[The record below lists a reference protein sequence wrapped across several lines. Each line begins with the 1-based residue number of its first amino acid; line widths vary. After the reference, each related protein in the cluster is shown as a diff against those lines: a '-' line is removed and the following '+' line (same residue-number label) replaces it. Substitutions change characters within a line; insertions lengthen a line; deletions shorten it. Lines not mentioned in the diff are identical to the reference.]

1 MQESRQEENP
11 RVSFSWV
18 LVLDSWFSS
27 QTTKFMTITQLEYI
41 VAVDTYRSFVAA
53 ADKCFVTQP
62 TLSMQVQKLEDTLG
76 VKIFDRSKQPVTPTE
91 IGIEI
96 ISQARIMLSE
106 SEKIKEII
114 TDRQKELSGELKV
127 GIIPTIAPYI
137 LPKILHG
144 FIEKYPQVKLIVWE
158 QTTEQIIAQ
167 LKLGVIDCG
176 ILSTPLH
183 ESTLT
188 EVPVF
193 YENFVAYVSKNS
205 KLSKKKNIVPD
216 DIDMEE
222 IWILNE
228 GHCMRE
234 QVLNICQRRKATQG
248 FKHFEYNTGSVETL
262 KRMVD
267 QNNGATI
274 LPELALADLT
284 DKQLDKVRY
293 FKAPEPAREVS
304 IVIQRNFLKRRMIEA
319 LKNEILEFLP
329 KRMKSKK
336 KKEVMEI

>member
-1 MQESRQEENP
+1 
-11 RVSFSWV
+11 
-18 LVLDSWFSS
+18 
-27 QTTKFMTITQLEYI
+27 MTITQLEYI

-53 ADKCFVTQP
+53 AEKCFVTQP

-76 VKIFDRSKQPVTPTE
+76 VKLFDRSKQPVTPTE

-96 ISQARIMLSE
+96 IAQARILLAE
-106 SEKIKEII
+106 SEKIREII
-114 TDRQKELSGELKV
+114 TDRQKDLSGELKV
-127 GIIPTIAPYI
+127 GIIPTVAPYI

-144 FIEKYPQVKLIVWE
+144 FIEKYPQVKLIVSE
-158 QTTEQIIAQ
+158 QTTELIIQQ
-167 LKLGVIDCG
+167 LKSGLIDCG

-183 ESTLT
+183 ESSLI
-188 EVPVF
+188 ELPVF

-205 KLSKKKNIVPD
+205 KLSKKKNITPD

-234 QVLNICQRRKATQG
+234 QVLNICQRRKSTQG

-274 LPELALADLT
+274 LPELALADLS

-293 FKAPEPAREVS
+293 FKEPEPAREVS

>member
-1 MQESRQEENP
+1 
-11 RVSFSWV
+11 
-18 LVLDSWFSS
+18 
-27 QTTKFMTITQLEYI
+27 MTITQLEYI
-41 VAVDTYRSFVAA
+41 VAVDTYRSFVLAA
-53 ADKCFVTQP
+53 EKCFVTQP

-76 VKIFDRSKQPVTPTE
+76 VKLFDRSKQPVTPTE
-91 IGIEI
+91 IGIEVI
-96 ISQARIMLSE
+96 TQARIMLSE

-127 GIIPTIAPYI
+127 GIIPTVSPYI
-137 LPKILHG
+137 LPKIIHG

-158 QTTEQIIAQ
+158 QTTEEIVQQ
-167 LKLGVIDCG
+167 LKLGTIDCG

-183 ESTLT
+183 ESNLT
-188 EVPVF
+188 EIPVF
-193 YENFVAYVSKNS
+193 YENFVAYTSKNS
-205 KLSKKKNIVPD
+205 KLSKKKNITPD

-234 QVLNICQRRKATQG
+234 QVLNICQRRKSTKG
-248 FKHFEYNTGSVETL
+248 FQHFEYNTGSVETL

-274 LPELALADLT
+274 LPELALADLS
-284 DKQLDKVRY
+284 DKQLDRVRY
-293 FKAPEPAREVS
+293 FKSPEPAREVS

-319 LKNEILEFLP
+319 LKNEILEFVP

-336 KKEVMEI
+336 KKELMDI

>member
-1 MQESRQEENP
+1 
-11 RVSFSWV
+11 
-18 LVLDSWFSS
+18 
-27 QTTKFMTITQLEYI
+27 MTIVQLEYV

-53 ADKCFVTQP
+53 AEKCFVTQP
-62 TLSMQVQKLEDTLG
+62 TLSMQIQKLEDTLG
-76 VKIFDRSKQPVTPTE
+76 VKLFDRSKQPVTPTE
-91 IGIEI
+91 IGIDI
-96 ISQARIMLSE
+96 IAQARILLSE

-127 GIIPTIAPYI
+127 GIIPTISPYI
-137 LPKILHG
+137 LPKILNG
-144 FIEKYPQVKLIVWE
+144 FVAKYPQVKLIVWE
-158 QTTEQIIAQ
+158 QTTENIIQQ
-167 LKLGVIDCG
+167 LKLGTIDCG

-183 ESTLT
+183 ESALL
-188 EVPVF
+188 EIPVF
-193 YENFVAYVSKNS
+193 YENFVAYTSKSS
-205 KLSKKKNIVPD
+205 KLYKKKSINPD

-222 IWILNE
+222 IWVLNE

-274 LPELALADLT
+274 LPELALSDLS
-284 DKQLDKVRY
+284 DKQMDRVRY
-293 FKAPEPAREVS
+293 FKTPEPAREVS
-304 IVIQRNFLKRRMIEA
+304 IVIQKNYLKRRMIDA
-319 LKNEILEFLP
+319 LKTEILEFVP
-329 KRMKSKK
+329 KRMRNKK

>member
-1 MQESRQEENP
+1 
-11 RVSFSWV
+11 
-18 LVLDSWFSS
+18 
-27 QTTKFMTITQLEYI
+27 MTITQLEYI
-41 VAVDTYRSFVAA
+41 VAVDTYRSFVSAA
-53 ADKCFVTQP
+53 EKCFVTQP

-76 VKIFDRSKQPVTPTE
+76 VKLFDRSKQPVTPTE

-96 ISQARIMLSE
+96 ISQARILLSE

-114 TDRQKELSGELKV
+114 TDRQRELSGELKI

-158 QTTEQIIAQ
+158 QTTEQIIQQ
-167 LKLGVIDCG
+167 LKLGMIDCG

-183 ESTLT
+183 ESNLI
-188 EVPVF
+188 EIPVF

-274 LPELALADLT
+274 LPELALSDLS

-293 FKAPEPAREVS
+293 FKSPEPAREVS

-319 LKNEILEFLP
+319 LKNEILDFLP

>member
-1 MQESRQEENP
+1 
-11 RVSFSWV
+11 
-18 LVLDSWFSS
+18 
-27 QTTKFMTITQLEYI
+27 MTITQLEYV
-41 VAVDTYRSFVAA
+41 VAVDTYRSFVSA

-62 TLSMQVQKLEDTLG
+62 TLSMQIQKLEDTLG
-76 VKIFDRSKQPVTPTE
+76 VKIFDRSKQPVVPTE
-91 IGIEI
+91 IGSEI
-96 ISQARIMLSE
+96 IAQARIMLSE
-106 SEKIKEII
+106 AEKIKEII
-114 TDRQKELSGELKV
+114 TDRQRELSGELKV
-127 GIIPTIAPYI
+127 GIIPTVAPYI

-144 FIEKYPQVKLIVWE
+144 FIEKYPQVKLIVSE
-158 QTTEQIIAQ
+158 QTTEQIIQ
-167 LKLGVIDCG
+167 ELKLGMIDCG

-183 ESTLT
+183 ESSLT
-188 EVPVF
+188 EIPVF

-205 KLSKKKNIVPD
+205 KLSKKKNICPD

-274 LPELALADLT
+274 LPELALADLS

-293 FKAPEPAREVS
+293 FKSPEPAREVS
-304 IVIQRNFLKRRMIEA
+304 VVIQRNFLKRRLIEA

-336 KKEVMEI
+336 KKDVMDI

>member
-1 MQESRQEENP
+1 
-11 RVSFSWV
+11 
-18 LVLDSWFSS
+18 
-27 QTTKFMTITQLEYI
+27 MTITQLEYI
-41 VAVDTYRSFVAA
+41 VAVDTYRSFVSAA
-53 ADKCFVTQP
+53 EKCFVTQP

-76 VKIFDRSKQPVTPTE
+76 VKLFDRSKQPVTPTE

-96 ISQARIMLSE
+96 IAQARILLSE

-114 TDRQKELSGELKV
+114 TDRQRELAGELKV
-127 GIIPTIAPYI
+127 GIIPTVSPYI

-144 FIEKYPQVKLIVWE
+144 FIAKYPQVKLIVWE
-158 QTTEQIIAQ
+158 QTTEQIIQQ
-167 LKLGVIDCG
+167 LKLGLIDCG

-183 ESTLT
+183 ENTLT
-188 EVPVF
+188 EIPVF

-234 QVLNICQRRKATQG
+234 QVLNICQRRKTTQG

-274 LPELALADLT
+274 LPELALSDLN

-293 FKAPEPAREVS
+293 FKSPEPAREVS
-304 IVIQRNFLKRRMIEA
+304 IVIQRNYLKRRMIEA

-329 KRMKSKK
+329 KRMKNKK
-336 KKEVMEI
+336 KKDVIDI

>member
-1 MQESRQEENP
+1 
-11 RVSFSWV
+11 
-18 LVLDSWFSS
+18 
-27 QTTKFMTITQLEYI
+27 MTIVQLEYI

-53 ADKCFVTQP
+53 AEKCFVTQP

-76 VKIFDRSKQPVTPTE
+76 VKLFDRSKQPVTPTE
-91 IGIEI
+91 IGIDI
-96 ISQARIMLSE
+96 ITQARILLAE

-114 TDRQKELSGELKV
+114 TDRKKELSGELRV
-127 GIIPTIAPYI
+127 GIIPTVSPYI

-144 FIEKYPQVKLIVWE
+144 FVEKYPQVKLIVWE
-158 QTTEQIIAQ
+158 QTTENIIQQ
-167 LKLGVIDCG
+167 LKLGTLDCG

-188 EVPVF
+188 EIPVF
-193 YENFVAYVSKNS
+193 YENFVAYTSKNS
-205 KLSKKKNIVPD
+205 KLSKKKSINPE
-216 DIDMEE
+216 DIDIEE
-222 IWILNE
+222 IWVLNE

-234 QVLNICQRRKATQG
+234 QVLNICQRRRATQG

-284 DKQLDKVRY
+284 DKQLDRVRY
-293 FKAPEPAREVS
+293 FKSPEPAREVS
-304 IVIQRNFLKRRMIEA
+304 IVIQRNFLKRRMIDA
-319 LKNEILEFLP
+319 LKAEILEFVP

>member
-1 MQESRQEENP
+1 
-11 RVSFSWV
+11 
-18 LVLDSWFSS
+18 
-27 QTTKFMTITQLEYI
+27 MTITQLEYI
-41 VAVDTYRSFVAA
+41 VAVDSYRSFVQAA
-53 ADKCFVTQP
+53 EKCFVTQP

-76 VKIFDRSKQPVTPTE
+76 VRIFDRSKQPVIPTE
-91 IGIEI
+91 IGAEI
-96 ISQARIMLSE
+96 IAQARIMLSE

-114 TDRQKELSGELKV
+114 TDRQRELSGELKV
-127 GIIPTIAPYI
+127 GIIPTVAPYI

-144 FIEKYPQVKLIVWE
+144 FIQKYPAVKLIVWE
-158 QTTEQIIAQ
+158 QTTEQIIQQ
-167 LKLGVIDCG
+167 LKLGMIDCG

-183 ESTLT
+183 ESSLT
-188 EVPVF
+188 EIPVF

-205 KLSKKKNIVPD
+205 NLSKKKHICPD

-234 QVLNICQRRKATQG
+234 QVLNICQRRKSTQG

-267 QNNGATI
+267 ENNGATI
-274 LPELALADLT
+274 LPELALSDLT
-284 DKQLDKVRY
+284 EKQLDKVRY
-293 FKAPEPAREVS
+293 FKSPEPAREVS

-319 LKNEILEFLP
+319 LKAELLEFLP

-336 KKEVMEI
+336 KKEVMDI

>member
-1 MQESRQEENP
+1 
-11 RVSFSWV
+11 
-18 LVLDSWFSS
+18 
-27 QTTKFMTITQLEYI
+27 MTITQLEYI

-96 ISQARIMLSE
+96 IAQARVMLSE

-144 FIEKYPQVKLIVWE
+144 FIEKYPQVKLVVWE
-158 QTTEQIIAQ
+158 LTTEQIVSQ

-176 ILSTPLH
+176 ILSTPLR
-183 ESTLT
+183 ENTLT
-188 EVPVF
+188 ELPVF

-234 QVLNICQRRKATQG
+234 QVLNICQRRKSTQG

-267 QNNGATI
+267 QNDGATI
-274 LPELALADLT
+274 LPELALSDLT

-293 FKAPEPAREVS
+293 FKSPEPAREVS

-319 LKNEILEFLP
+319 LRNEILEFLP

-336 KKEVMEI
+336 KKEVMDI

>member
-1 MQESRQEENP
+1 
-11 RVSFSWV
+11 
-18 LVLDSWFSS
+18 
-27 QTTKFMTITQLEYI
+27 MTITQLEYI
-41 VAVDTYRSFVAA
+41 VAVDTYRSFVLAA
-53 ADKCFVTQP
+53 EKCFVTQP

-76 VKIFDRSKQPVTPTE
+76 VKIFDRSKQPVVPTE

-96 ISQARIMLSE
+96 ITQARVMLSE

-114 TDRQKELSGELKV
+114 SDRQKELSGELRV
-127 GIIPTIAPYI
+127 GIIPTVSPYI
-137 LPKILHG
+137 LPKIIHG

-158 QTTEQIIAQ
+158 QTTEEIIQQ
-167 LKLGVIDCG
+167 LKLGMLDCG

-183 ESTLT
+183 ENNLI
-188 EVPVF
+188 EIPVF

-234 QVLNICQRRKATQG
+234 QVLNICQRRKSTRG
-248 FKHFEYNTGSVETL
+248 FQHFEYNTGSVETL

-274 LPELALADLT
+274 LPELALSELT
-284 DKQLDKVRY
+284 EKQLDKVRY
-293 FKAPEPAREVS
+293 FKSPEPAREVS

-319 LKNEILEFLP
+319 LKAEILEFVP

-336 KKEVMEI
+336 KKEVMDI

>member
-1 MQESRQEENP
+1 
-11 RVSFSWV
+11 
-18 LVLDSWFSS
+18 
-27 QTTKFMTITQLEYI
+27 MTITQLEYI

-53 ADKCFVTQP
+53 AEKCFVTQP

-76 VKIFDRSKQPVTPTE
+76 VKLFDRSKQPVTPTE

-96 ISQARIMLSE
+96 ISQARILLSE
-106 SEKIKEII
+106 GEKIKEII

-158 QTTEQIIAQ
+158 QTTEQIIEQ
-167 LKLGVIDCG
+167 LKLGMIDCG

-183 ESTLT
+183 ESNLT
-188 EVPVF
+188 ELPVF

-205 KLSKKKNIVPD
+205 KLSKKKSIVPD

-274 LPELALADLT
+274 LPELALSDLT

-293 FKAPEPAREVS
+293 FKSPEPAREVS

>member
-1 MQESRQEENP
+1 
-11 RVSFSWV
+11 
-18 LVLDSWFSS
+18 
-27 QTTKFMTITQLEYI
+27 MTIVQLEYI

-53 ADKCFVTQP
+53 AEKCFVTQP

-91 IGIEI
+91 IGIDI
-96 ISQARIMLSE
+96 IAQARVLLSE

-127 GIIPTIAPYI
+127 GIIPTISPYI
-137 LPKILHG
+137 LPKILGG
-144 FIEKYPQVKLIVWE
+144 FVEKYPQVKLIVWE
-158 QTTEQIIAQ
+158 QTTENIIQQ
-167 LKLGVIDCG
+167 LKLGTIDCG

-183 ESTLT
+183 ESSLI
-188 EVPVF
+188 EIPVF

-205 KLSKKKNIVPD
+205 KLYKKKAIDPD

-222 IWILNE
+222 IWVLNE

-248 FKHFEYNTGSVETL
+248 FQHFEYNTGSVETL

-274 LPELALADLT
+274 LPELALTDLN
-284 DKQLDKVRY
+284 DKQLNRVRY
-293 FKAPEPAREVS
+293 FKSPEPAREVS
-304 IVIQRNFLKRRMIEA
+304 IVIQKNYLKRRMIDA
-319 LKNEILEFLP
+319 LKTEILEFVP
-329 KRMKSKK
+329 KRMRSKK
-336 KKEVMEI
+336 KKEIMDI